1 MTRRTLLVA
10 LAATAA
16 LVALIGGFLL
26 SGQALAGGPG
36 SGYGPGMMGGYYGT
50 ATPSSSSASA
60 SATLL
65 IRHQY
70 AHCHTWSL
78 NGGAFKATQAVTLKR
93 GATLTVIDDDVMP
106 HQLVKL
112 AGASV
117 AMRNG
122 TTMPMMGGYIS
133 QKPGLMNWM
142 GAATTVSF
150 SKPGVYHFRTRA
162 GEDFM
167 QGIQTSGADNVLTLT
182 VKIA

>member
-1 MTRRTLLVA
+1 MRPRLALLV
-10 LAATAA
+10 LAAAA
-16 LVALIGGFLL
+16 LL
-26 SGQALAGGPG
+26 G
-36 SGYGPGMMGGYYGT
+36 SGV
-50 ATPSSSSASA
+50 AASSASRGN
-60 SATLL
+60 ATLV

-78 NGGAFKATQAVTLKR
+78 NGGVFKAQQRLTLKR
-93 GATLTVIDDDVMP
+93 GASLTVIDDDVMP